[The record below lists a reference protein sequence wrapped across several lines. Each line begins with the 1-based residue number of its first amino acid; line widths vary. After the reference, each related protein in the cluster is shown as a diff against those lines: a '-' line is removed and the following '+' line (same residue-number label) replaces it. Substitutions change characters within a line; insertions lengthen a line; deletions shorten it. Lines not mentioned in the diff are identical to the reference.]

1 MGMNVYR
8 GRYAPSP
15 TGEMHLGN
23 AWTALLAWLH
33 ARSHDGRFVLRIEDL
48 DPERSK
54 PAYEAQLLADLQW
67 LGLDWEEG
75 TDKGGPFEPY
85 RQSERFPYY
94 HQLLAGFRQEGRLYA
109 CSCTR
114 AQLSAGAPH
123 PGEQGAAYLGT
134 CREKQLPLDG
144 HYALRIRTP
153 HKSYG
158 FTDERLG
165 WIEQDVA
172 AAVGDFVVQRAD
184 GVPAYQLAVTADD
197 AAMQITHV
205 VRGDDLLDS
214 TPRQLFLYEML
225 GKTPPQFLHLPLLID
240 PEGRRLSKRQRDLSL
255 AALRS
260 SGVSA
265 EAIVGYLGWKAGLL
279 PEWRPAAAHELIG
292 RFTVAALPAQPVVVE
307 ALTFLTQALNKKFC

>member
-1 MGMNVYR
+1 MDGYR

-23 AWTALLAWLH
+23 AWTALLSWLH
-33 ARSHDGRFVLRIEDL
+33 ARSHGGQFILRIEDL
-48 DPERSK
+48 DPERSR
-54 PAYEAQLLADLQW
+54 PAYEAQLLDDLRW

-75 TDKGGPFEPY
+75 PEKEGPFGPY

-94 HQLLAGFRQEGRLYA
+94 RQLLADFRQEGRLYA

-123 PGEQGAAYLGT
+123 PGEQGPAYQGV
-134 CREKQLPLDG
+134 CRDKNLPLDG

-153 HKSYG
+153 HKTYG
-158 FTDERLG
+158 FSDERLG
-165 WIEQDVA
+165 WMEQDVA
-172 AAVGDFVVQRAD
+172 AVVGDFVVQRAD

-214 TPRQLFLYEML
+214 TPRQLFLHELL
-225 GKTPPQFLHLPLLID
+225 GKKSPCFLHLPLLID
-240 PEGRRLSKRQRDLSL
+240 PQGRRLSKRQRDLSL

-265 EAIVGYLGWKAGLL
+265 ETIIGYLGWKAGLL
-279 PEWRPAAAHELIG
+279 PDWRPAAAHELIR
-292 RFTVAALPAQPVVVE
+292 RFIVAALPVQPVVVE
-307 ALTFLTQALNKKFC
+307 ESIFLVQAINTRFC